1 MSIEIKRTVKP
12 IEYDEAIHLL
22 EKRLENIINNSGREL
37 IWFLEHNEIFTAGTS
52 FKKSEILDNSINLVK
67 TSRGG
72 KITFHSPG
80 QLICYFVLD
89 LKKRNKDIRKFI
101 ISIENSIIDA
111 FKEFNILSNS
121 DRKNIGIWINH
132 NNEFKKIAAIGIRVR
147 KWIAY
152 HGFSININNN
162 LDHFNKII
170 PCGIK
175 ERKIIRLKDFSNIKY
190 SEFSEV
196 LEKKLIK
203 NLAVSNYF

>member
-12 IEYDEAIHLL
+12 IEYDEAIRLL

-37 IWFLEHNEIFTAGTS
+37 IWFLEHNDIFTAGTS
-52 FKKSEILDNSINLVK
+52 FKKTEILDNSINLVK
-67 TSRGG
+67 TTRGG

-101 ISIENSIIDA
+101 ISIENSIIDT
-111 FKEFNILSNS
+111 FKEFNILTNS

-132 NNEFKKIAAIGIRVR
+132 NNELKKIAAIGIRVR
-147 KWIAY
+147 RWVAY

-162 LDHFNKII
+162 LDNFSKII

-175 ERKIIRLKDFSNIKY
+175 DRKIIRLKDFSNVKY

-203 NLAVSNYF
+203 NLSVLNYF